1 MHTGVLVFCSEQ
13 LAVLLQPLVCLLF
26 SLHCLCNHFENL
38 LLVHLLPYLT
48 CLLPDHI
55 NHLVQVLPWELYEH
69 FPTKWCNSSL
79 HVQSRLLLRQM
90 ACIGINCERPYHWL
104 KLLVLVCSP
113 GDPPASQTQLV
124 VSVANKMV
132 LFPTQ
137 SIEGF
142 SNNGKFKDELCKW
155 TMKLLHIK

>member
-1 MHTGVLVFCSEQ
+1 MR
-13 LAVLLQPLVCLLF
+13 A
-26 SLHCLCNHFENL
+26 
-38 LLVHLLPYLT
+38 
-48 CLLPDHI
+48 I
-55 NHLVQVLPWELYEH
+55 WA
-69 FPTKWCNSSL
+69 FPTKWCNSCL

-113 GDPPASQTQLV
+113 GDPPASQMQLV

-142 SNNGKFKDELCKW
+142 SNNEKFKDELCKW
-155 TMKLLHIK
+155 TMKLLHIILSRTGHVFDGFIKIILYTIRQHNMSKKSNFSFKEVTFIRPLFQNSSPNIIKH